1 MEVQKISL
9 VSSVVDDKS
18 ITMTDYKDQ
27 SRNSK
32 LSQFLNK
39 NSWFLDSKKRDIT
52 NPRTRLLSPQMVP
65 DKKKNG
71 FNLIS
76 TSYHM
81 AAPPSNRNPV
91 SSSKIKDIRKQ
102 NNNFMSIVE
111 SKNKDDGKSNPKSQS
126 VLQDYNIKYEKKS
139 NETANATATHMK
151 KKSNT
156 DSKQTTVLS
165 KLIKGHQTNYRTE
178 QNHSKLD
185 ENTSKYRFFSIFVSK
200 SNNRKE
206 ENSKIKMMNDSFGIF
221 TKLYVIFQIYSKNFR
236 KIQH

>member
-1 MEVQKISL
+1 MH
-9 VSSVVDDKS
+9 
-18 ITMTDYKDQ
+18 
-27 SRNSK
+27 
-32 LSQFLNK
+32 
-39 NSWFLDSKKRDIT
+39 LDSKKRDIP

-126 VLQDYNIKYEKKS
+126 VLQDYNIKYEKKP
-139 NETANATATHMK
+139 NETTSNVTATHMK
-151 KKSNT
+151 KKSNA

-185 ENTSKYRFFSIFVSK
+185 ENTSKYISFSFWLV
-200 SNNRKE
+200 NL
-206 ENSKIKMMNDSFGIF
+206 DS
-221 TKLYVIFQIYSKNFR
+221 
-236 KIQH
+236 